1 VKNPR
6 IAPQRK
12 RPHTVADQH
21 RFSPANTP
29 MALSLDLPQLERV
42 PAPRRAPQATA
53 LPRPQ
58 RRDVHLWELH
68 LDQPP
73 DAVVLLDATERTR
86 AQRFVHDL
94 HRTRYIAAHAW
105 LRRILGCYLA
115 CAPQDLEFVLGPHGK
130 PELRAP
136 WSAQRPAPL
145 RFNLSHS
152 DNRALLA
159 VSNDVAI
166 GVDIEAIRPDLPDAT
181 LAAGVLTAAERAEL
195 EQTPAAQR
203 AAVFFACWTRKEAC
217 MKALGLGL
225 ALEPRSLHVGM
236 TARRQT
242 LQIEQTRFPLDLSPL
257 PGPAGFAVALAA
269 VGGFGEVTRHHVDA
283 LPGRLN

>member
-1 VKNPR
+1 M
-6 IAPQRK
+6 APSQVL
-12 RPHTVADQH
+12 PLIEQA
-21 RFSPANTP
+21 PALRC
-29 MALSLDLPQLERV
+29 ASLT
-42 PAPRRAPQATA
+42 PQATA

-68 LDQPP
+68 LDQPPP

-105 LRRILGCYLA
+105 LRRILGRYLA
-115 CAPQDLEFVLGPHGK
+115 CAPQDLEFSIGPYGK
-130 PELRAP
+130 PELCAP
-136 WSAQRPAPL
+136 QSALRPAPL

-181 LAAGVLTAAERAEL
+181 LAAGVLTATELAEL
-195 EQTPAAQR
+195 EQTPVAQR
-203 AAVFFACWTRKEAC
+203 AAVFFACWARKEAC

-225 ALEPRSLHVGM
+225 ALEPKSLHVGM
-236 TARRQT
+236 AVQRQT
-242 LQIEQTRFPLDLSPL
+242 LQIGQVEQDDPPLDLSPL

-269 VGGFGEVTRHHVDA
+269 VGGFGEVTRHSVNA
-283 LPGRLN
+283 LEGELN

>member
-1 VKNPR
+1 M
-6 IAPQRK
+6 AP
-12 RPHTVADQH
+12 
-21 RFSPANTP
+21 
-29 MALSLDLPQLERV
+29 SLDLPKAAQI
-42 PAPRRAPQATA
+42 PAPRHASLTPQATA

-68 LDQPP
+68 LDQPPP

-105 LRRILGCYLA
+105 LRRILGRYLA
-115 CAPQDLEFVLGPHGK
+115 CAPQDLEFALGPYGK

-152 DNRALLA
+152 NNMALLA

-195 EQTPAAQR
+195 EQTPVAQR

-236 TARRQT
+236 AAQRQT
-242 LQIEQTRFPLDLSPL
+242 LQIEQAESANPPLDLSPL

-283 LPGRLN
+283 LSGRLN